1 MKLEISDDELEL
13 VVKEEVSKLLQKRFN
28 GNGQLENICK
38 KVVREYL
45 TEHFNSLK
53 EYAIQHMIKLIKGST
68 NV

>member
-1 MKLEISDDELEL
+1 MKLEISDEELQL
-13 VVKEEVSKLLQKRFN
+13 VVQEEIKKLLQKRFN
-28 GNGQLENICK
+28 GNDQLENICRK
-38 KVVREYL
+38 TVREYL

>member
-1 MKLEISDDELEL
+1 VKLEISDEELQL

-28 GNGQLENICK
+28 GNAQLENICRK
-38 KVVREYL
+38 AVREYL

-53 EYAIQHMIKLIKGST
+53 EYAIQHMIKLIKGSS

>member
-1 MKLEISDDELEL
+1 VKLEISDKELEF
-13 VVKEEVSKLLQKRFN
+13 VIQEEIKKLLQKRFN
-28 GNGQLENICK
+28 GNDQLENICK

-53 EYAIQHMIKLIKGST
+53 EYAIQHMIKLIKGSS

>member
-1 MKLEISDDELEL
+1 VKLEISDKELEF
-13 VVKEEVSKLLQKRFN
+13 VIQEEIKKLLQKRFN
-28 GNGQLENICK
+28 GNAQLENICK